1 MWLKK
6 MCCLLSEP
14 LKKAIMK
21 KISFIT
27 GEYVSQEP
35 SGAKNCSWYIAGTA
49 LSPVMAGSTTC
60 ASSVMH
66 LLPILFMCKT
76 FLV

>member
-1 MWLKK
+1 MWLNK
-6 MCCLLSEP
+6 MCCLLSEH

-35 SGAKNCSWYIAGTA
+35 SGAKNCSWYIADTA
-49 LSPVMAGSTTC
+49 LSPVIAGSTTY
-60 ASSVMH
+60 ASPVMH
-66 LLPILFMCKT
+66 LLPTLLMCKT